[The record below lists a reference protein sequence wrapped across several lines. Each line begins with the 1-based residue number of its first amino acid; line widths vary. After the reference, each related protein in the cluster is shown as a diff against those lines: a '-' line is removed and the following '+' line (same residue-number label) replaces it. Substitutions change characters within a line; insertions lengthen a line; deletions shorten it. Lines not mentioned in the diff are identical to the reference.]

1 MTRAY
6 FVTVAL
12 FVLAFS
18 FAFASD
24 PSPLQDFCV
33 ALKNS
38 SDSAVFV
45 NGKICKDPKLAK
57 ADDFYFGGLNIAGN
71 TENIFGANFTPVTV
85 DQIPGLNTLGI
96 SVARVDY
103 APNGQT
109 PPHTHPRA
117 TERKTNAIAIAA
129 LSSQNPG
136 LITIANTVFGSNPP
150 INPDVLIKAFQLD
163 RNVVE
168 HLQKLF

>member
-6 FVTVAL
+6 FVIVAL

-103 APNGQT
+103 APKGQT
-109 PPHTHPRA
+109 PPHTHTTKNVTCWGGFSRG
-117 TERKTNAIAIAA
+117 
-129 LSSQNPG
+129 G
-136 LITIANTVFGSNPP
+136 LVKR
-150 INPDVLIKAFQLD
+150 LY
-163 RNVVE
+163 R
-168 HLQKLF
+168 HLLRRFF